1 MAEIEERNGGRAY
14 VPPHMRNGNDNFS
27 SDNKGSSGSKSDDYS
42 NDKSRSG
49 FKGKKGK
56 KGQKGDKGF
65 GKGKNNGN
73 SGYKGN
79 GKSSGNYEDR
89 EEAPLETNGRWSKEE
104 PTNNRWNEDSS
115 RGNKGG
121 KGERGDT
128 NYKND
133 RGGALQTNDRWNNS
147 NDDAPSQSN
156 ARWNN
161 DDEDVPAKENTAVR
175 YNQGSQDIRNNT
187 SYSSQDIR
195 NRGASGG
202 NSKPRNWFERPD
214 SRLNYGNVEDAFD
227 DIFPPKQKTG
237 IRFEEYDKIPVDVSG
252 DGCESYTKIERFS
265 EARLADELFENV
277 QHCGYERPTPIQKYS
292 IPIIRAGRDLMACAQ
307 TGSGKT
313 AAFLLPAIQSLLDA
327 GPPGAIQGNSTERRT
342 PAPVVLI
349 LAPTREL
356 ATQIFEEGR
365 KFTYKTGIKCAVVY
379 GGAPMQD
386 QKREI
391 TKGVD
396 VLVAAPGRLSHFTE
410 VNWITLGYVNYLVLD
425 EADRML
431 DMGFEP
437 QVRQIVDDSGMGKY
451 YGRNNTR
458 QTMMFS
464 ATFQDDIQGLARDF
478 LTDDYIFL
486 SVGRVG
492 STNESID
499 QKVVYVNDE
508 ADKMKRL
515 KRSIQELSN
524 AEGLILVF
532 VETKKGADVLERE
545 LWNSSINVTAI
556 HGDRS
561 QIEREEALKAFRSGT
576 HPVLV
581 ATDVAARGL
590 DIPNVSLV
598 INFDMP
604 KNIDDYVHRIGRTG
618 RAGRTG
624 TAIAYINEAIVTR
637 DMLKRLYE
645 RLSEAKQDIPD
656 WFESLAKADRSNYKG
671 GSSKDRQV
679 RDIRKRDG
687 GKGGASYSYRSEEG
701 SKANKARVETT
712 SRVPTSSSRAAP
724 ARAAPAAN
732 DAWGASGADDA
743 W

>member
-1 MAEIEERNGGRAY
+1 MAETEGGRAY
-14 VPPHMRNGNDNFS
+14 VPPHMRNGDDSELNNDN
-27 SDNKGSSGSKSDDYS
+27 DNYS
-42 NDKSRSG
+42 NDKSRGG

-56 KGQKGDKGF
+56 KKGQ
-65 GKGKNNGN
+65 GKYGKNDRSN
-73 SGYKGN
+73 GYKGN
-79 GKSSGNYEDR
+79 GKSSGNRYQTDDVSDDQ
-89 EEAPLETNGRWSKEE
+89 PLETNGRWNKEDSYS
-104 PTNNRWNEDSS
+104 NRWNDDDR
-115 RGNKGG
+115 RGSEHKNEYKNKGG
-121 KGERGDT
+121 KGDAGHKT
-128 NYKND
+128 
-133 RGGALQTNDRWNNS
+133 LQTNDRWNNKEEETS
-147 NDDAPSQSN
+147 N
-156 ARWNN
+156 RWN
-161 DDEDVPAKENTAVR
+161 DEENTTVR
-175 YNQGSQDIRNNT
+175 YNQSSQDIRNT

-195 NRGASGG
+195 NRGGSGG
-202 NSKPRNWFERPD
+202 NNKPKSWFERPD
-214 SRLNYGNVEDAFD
+214 SRANYGSGEEPFD

-252 DGCESYTKIERFS
+252 DGCDAYVKIERFS

-313 AAFLLPAIQSLLDA
+313 AAFLLPAIQSLLDS
-327 GPPGAIQGNSTERRT
+327 GPPGPIQGSSQERRT
-342 PAPVVLI
+342 PAPVVLV

-365 KFTYKTGIKCAVVY
+365 KFSYKTGIKCAVVY
-379 GGAPMQD
+379 GGAPMND

-391 TKGVD
+391 SKGVD

-410 VNWITLGYVNYLVLD
+410 VNWITLGYVRYLVLD

-437 QVRQIVDDSGMGKY
+437 QVRQIVDESGMGKY
-451 YGRNNTR
+451 YGRNNSR

-478 LTDDYIFL
+478 LKDDYIFL
-486 SVGRVG
+486 CVGRVG
-492 STNESID
+492 STNESIE
-499 QKVVYVNDE
+499 QRVVYVNDE
-508 ADKMKRL
+508 QDKMKRL

-532 VETKKGADVLERE
+532 VETKKGADILERE
-545 LWNSSINVTAI
+545 LWNSQINVTAI

-645 RLSEAKQDIPD
+645 RLSEAKQEVPD

-679 RDIRKRDG
+679 KDIRKRE
-687 GKGGASYSYRSEEG
+687 GKGGYSSYRSEEG
-701 SKANKARVETT
+701 NKGSNKMVRTNI
-712 SRVPTSSSRAAP
+712 PSSQTNTRSAAP
-724 ARAAPAAN
+724 ARSAPAAN
-732 DAWGASGADDA
+732 DAWGASGSDDA